1 MPSPT
6 VISLSL
12 DSEAMHEAT
21 KQAILGN
28 LSPEVREQILQHA
41 VDELLKPSTSSWNR
55 GQSKIEEIFEAA
67 VSRIACE
74 EANKMMSENAEI
86 RAKLQILMQKTA
98 IKLLDAEPD
107 KFSAALADAIHD
119 ALKRERG
126 G

>member
-1 MPSPT
+1 MPSTT
-6 VISLSL
+6 VLSLTL
-12 DSEAMHEAT
+12 DSEALHEAT
-21 KQAILGN
+21 KQAILGA
-28 LSPEVREQILQHA
+28 LSPEVREKILQNA
-41 VDELLKPSTSSWNR
+41 IEELLKPSTSPYNR
-55 GQSKIEEIFEAA
+55 GQSKIEEIFQNA

-119 ALKRERG
+119 ALKRERRD
-126 G
+126 